1 MFTYATYENRQR
13 NRLSGNSRLKQSTI
27 EMLAKL
33 TTLSHRS
40 KLPESLFYGQR
51 AKLAESIRRD
61 RQRFGKTRANLIW
74 LS

>member
-1 MFTYATYENRQR
+1 MFTYATYEKRQR
-13 NRLSGNSRLKQSTI
+13 NRLSHNSALKQSTI

-40 KLPESLFYGQR
+40 KMPESLFYGQR
-51 AKLAESIRRD
+51 RALAEAIRRD
-61 RQRFGKTRANLIW
+61 RRQFGKTRANLIW